1 MIFRETELKGVYV
14 IEAEPIQD
22 ERGLFSRVWCQR
34 EFEAHGL
41 KVVWVQGNVSSNHRA
56 GTLRGLHYQ
65 TAPHGES
72 KLVRCTSGSLYDVI
86 VDLRPESPTYLKYL
100 GIELSSREGK
110 MLFIPEGLAHGFQ
123 TMEDHTEVSYL
134 MSAFYEPESARGVRW
149 NDPIFDIQWPLA
161 VRIISSR
168 DQSYSD
174 YRPLSC

>member
-1 MIFRETELKGVYV
+1 MIFRETELKGVYI
-14 IEAEPIQD
+14 IETEPIQD

-41 KVVWVQGNVSSNHRA
+41 KVVWVQGNVSSNYRA

-65 TAPHGES
+65 TAPHGEI

-134 MSAFYEPESARGVRW
+134 MSAFYEPDYARGVRW
-149 NDPIFDIQWPLA
+149 NDPTFDIRWPLA
-161 VRIISSR
+161 VRVISSR

-174 YRPLSC
+174 YRPFSC